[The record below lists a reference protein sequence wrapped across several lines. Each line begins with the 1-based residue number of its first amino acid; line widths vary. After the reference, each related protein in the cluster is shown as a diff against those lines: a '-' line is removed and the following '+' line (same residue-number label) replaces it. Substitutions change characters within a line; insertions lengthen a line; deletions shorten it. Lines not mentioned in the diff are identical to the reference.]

1 MDGQLSK
8 NWLIGSLSKVRHT
21 EAVNR
26 AEEGARINGHRLMS
40 HWPFIVYHLA
50 VGPFDD
56 MI

>member
-1 MDGQLSK
+1 MDGQLSE